1 MFARV
6 ESYNLKRFV
15 GKKIKKMTAEIDKLE
30 YVENSLFEQN
40 EDKTWILKVN
50 YTFENE
56 ISFNNKLQRYEK
68 QILKIIQ
75 KFEKKANFEIL
86 EKEDEVFRRVVYLKG
101 LDCAHCAARIE
112 SIAKKQFN
120 HEQIIVDFATT
131 RFIIETKD
139 EQLVEDIVE
148 EVTNVAHRVD
158 PRIIVQEP
166 SVAKKTYGDEGKKK
180 VDILFIVLTSLGA
193 LSFVLALIFDIEG
206 VIHTFKEHFTMFGEA
221 HSHIDHIFDIFT
233 LYTPETTVFLLLS
246 FVLLSYKV
254 LLNFFKNLFK
264 GHLLDENFLMTVA
277 CFGALINGY
286 FFEAISIMV
295 LFQIGELIQERV
307 VNNSRKSI
315 SNLLMLDVKKAKI
328 KVKGEIIEV
337 DVETILPGDIIV
349 VKKGEMIPLDSE
361 LVSDHALLDTKNIT
375 GESLQ
380 RHVKSKEQVYSGSI
394 NMSDTIEIKAQK
406 IYSDSMIM
414 KILDSVQNAT
424 SIKAKSEKF
433 ITKFSKIYTPIVVGI
448 ALLIAMFGFV
458 QHLIIPTIMGDTA
471 NISVANA
478 LSWVYRG
485 SIFLVISC
493 PCALVISIPLCYFKG
508 LGLASSRGILVKGSN
523 YLEALSKVKKVV
535 FDKTGT
541 ITTGEFAVTQN
552 VPVKEGITQDD
563 LLKFVAYTEY
573 YATHPVGIALVE
585 MYGRHNIFTE
595 IISEFKDIQ
604 SRGCT
609 ALINDNKYCVGSH
622 LLMQENEIEVEPVSA
637 NGLVVYVARNK
648 EYLGYIV
655 VGDRIRD
662 NASDVIKSLR
672 KQGIDEVSIFTGD
685 NQRIGEYVGAL
696 VGANKT
702 YTSLLPDQKVEKL
715 KELKENLPN
724 PKESIAFIGDGL
736 NDAPVIAS
744 ADIGIAIGS
753 GASDATI
760 AISDVVIM
768 NENLSKVDEL
778 VYIAKKTK
786 QKVIQNIVFCLV
798 IKIVIMI
805 LNLIPSIEVPVWLAI
820 FSDVGVSLI
829 AIANSMF
836 AMRRFKKEEKKARKL
851 KSKEDEEE

>member
-1 MFARV
+1 MFVKV
-6 ESYNLKRFV
+6 ETYNLKRFV
-15 GKKIKKMTAEIDKLE
+15 GKKIKKMTAEIDKLDS
-30 YVENSLFEQN
+30 VENSLFEQL
-40 EDKTWILKVN
+40 EDKSWVLKVN

-56 ISFNNKLQRYEK
+56 ISFNNKLKRYEK
-68 QILKIIQ
+68 QILRIIQ
-75 KFEKKANFEIL
+75 KFEKKADFETL
-86 EKEDEVFRRVVYLKG
+86 EEDDEIFRRVVYLKG

-166 SVAKKTYGDEGKKK
+166 SIAKKTYVDEEKKK
-180 VDILFIVLTSLGA
+180 VDILFIILTTL
-193 LSFVLALIFDIEG
+193 G
-206 VIHTFKEHFTMFGEA
+206 VICLLLAIVLDFEKVMHTFTAHFTSFGEV
-221 HSHIDHIFDIFT
+221 HTHISKFLEIFT
-233 LYTPETTVFLLLS
+233 IYNPATTALLIVA

-264 GHLLDENFLMTVA
+264 GHLLDENFLMTIA
-277 CFGALINGY
+277 CFGALINGF

-295 LFQIGELIQERV
+295 LFQIGEMIQERV
-307 VNNSRKSI
+307 VNSSRKSI

-337 DVETILPGDIIV
+337 DVETILPGDTIV

-361 LVSDHALLDTKNIT
+361 LLSDHALLDTKNIT

-380 RHVKSKEQVYSGSI
+380 RHVKTKEQVYSGSI
-394 NMSDTIEIKAQK
+394 NMSDTIEIKALK

-448 ALLIAMFGFV
+448 ALLIGLVGFIV
-458 QHLIIPTIMGDTA
+458 HIFVPLVMGDA
-471 NISVANA
+471 MEVSHA

-541 ITTGEFAVTQN
+541 ITTGEFAITQN

-573 YATHPVGIALVE
+573 YASHPVGIALVE
-585 MYGRHNIFTE
+585 MYGRQNVFTE

-609 ALINDNKYCVGSH
+609 ALINDNKYCVGSYK
-622 LLMQENEIEVEPVSA
+622 LMEENGVPAEEVNA
-637 NGLVVYVARNK
+637 NGLVIYVARNK

-685 NQRIGEYVGAL
+685 NERIGEYVGAL

-724 PKESIAFIGDGL
+724 QKERIAFIGDGL
-736 NDAPVIAS
+736 NDVPVIAS

-798 IKIVIMI
+798 IKTIIMI
-805 LNLIPSIEVPVWLAI
+805 LNLIPSVEVPVWLAI

-829 AIANSMF
+829 AIANSMIAF
-836 AMRRFKKEEKKARKL
+836 RRFKKEEKKARKQ
-851 KSKEDEEE
+851 KSTEDEEE